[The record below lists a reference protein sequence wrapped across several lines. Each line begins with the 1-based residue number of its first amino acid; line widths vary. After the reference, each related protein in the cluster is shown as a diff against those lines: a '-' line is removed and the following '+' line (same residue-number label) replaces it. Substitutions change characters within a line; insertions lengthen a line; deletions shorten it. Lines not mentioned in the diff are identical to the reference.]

1 MHYLSGNE
9 ASAANDNPRT
19 DRPINPIFLKE
30 KGVEIAVHY
39 TQEQI
44 DRANAVD
51 ILDYARSQGL
61 EMKREGKDWR
71 VKNYPGGF
79 MITPEKN
86 TWNWFVESKGGGVV
100 QLCMFLEDKTWPE
113 AIGTLL
119 NEDMTPIRH
128 APDWKPAKEPPK
140 EFILPERNDTNKHV
154 YAYLTK
160 TRGLDADIVKNMLD
174 NGYIYE
180 NKYRSCVFV
189 GRDTEGVPRHASVRS
204 TNTSGNTYKKDVSGS
219 QKKYSFSVPGTSG
232 VLNVFEAPID
242 ALSYMSMQKQAGK
255 LLEDSYL
262 ALGGVSDKALA
273 RYLADFPDIQR
284 IRICTD
290 GDEAGDRAA
299 GNMMNTY
306 GKDYA
311 MERIRPVHKDF
322 NEDLLAS
329 QVENIEKP
337 ENLLIN
343 SLTGKLI
350 SSELAGVLSRLNQDI
365 YVPLEEILDT
375 PEIRLAES
383 IISDATPTEK
393 IEHREELQA
402 HVLEQL
408 AEIGSAVIDS
418 NGNVAYNGNVAKGK
432 RLDIIV
438 GLPASGKSSV
448 FADTISQIYQSRL
461 IDSDEAKKLIPEY
474 NDGWGS
480 SVVHEE
486 SKNISARHLEQCRWD
501 GENIVLPKVGGDME
515 KMRELVTQFKASGYQ
530 VYCHY
535 VDLSREKTLA
545 RMITRFLTDGRY
557 LRPVLIDKYNNRQ
570 DGNKIEAVYEALKKG
585 EMLNGYSKW
594 SNDVRQ
600 GEQPVLIEN
609 ECGGEFYERITETYS
624 GIDRGYGGAGRYSG
638 GPDQSGNQRN
648 RIENL
653 GQTGFSNRNENS
665 RSDIQGS
672 QIYPRKT
679 GRNGS
684 AAMGRLE
691 FGNQGG
697 LSEQD
702 IYGGG
707 YGTREEQYGGT
718 GRNGAREIDNNATE
732 NLPEKSFAARVDDVL
747 AGKADRYNDIKV
759 CDTPEILLEAGC
771 RQLPVF
777 YTQKHLRDALR
788 QKKPEEN
795 RIHYHGLTLEQIK
808 KIPDLLREPVIVYD
822 SLSRTDSIV
831 VVTAETDQNN
841 NPIVAVLRPEG
852 KAKYEME
859 LVDSNFMLSVYGREH
874 FDNQIK
880 KALKEDKI
888 LYWNKTKSQELF
900 SVLVLPL
907 LQGFNNL
914 DFDKIIHPS
923 RNIVNQ
929 KFAEAGEER
938 SQTMEQEK
946 IRKEPVENDFN
957 TAYTRFLVDIL
968 GPEGEKTAQ
977 DDIATDSTEHMK
989 QRLDKMID
997 IIGSED
1003 SAYITR
1009 EVETTIES
1017 LKRQLDQM
1025 EEKSFAEQVDEVLEG
1040 KGNQYNA
1047 LKVCD
1052 TPPILL
1058 EVGCRQLPMLYTQ
1071 QHLRDALKTKSSGNS
1086 HWHGL
1091 TVEQIK
1097 EIPNLL
1103 ENPAI
1108 VLDSL
1113 SHGKTGDKAILA
1125 VLNAFDNDKAP
1136 LIVSIVPNGT
1146 GIYNLEMVESNFI
1159 TSVYG
1164 KDNGFVNYIEKAI
1177 KSDNVLYWNKI
1188 KSQEL
1193 FMFQGLQLPEAFN
1206 NLDSDVIIHPSRNIV
1221 NQKFAEAGEKRSQT
1235 MEQAQKTLESES
1247 MPEEIA
1253 QEAVAAKE
1261 EMQPE
1266 QLEEENFPVPDS
1278 DAEPVVTILWSE
1290 HSRFHDGETMSL
1302 SEANAVMERLDETT
1316 AKEDG
1321 YYKTKFRI
1329 DFVMGGQPN
1338 NYIGRQDLG
1347 DGDGTLINHI
1357 EKYYA
1362 YYENNA
1368 EWDNYILR
1376 NKGKEALEEDKAQR
1390 QMLLHEFV
1398 PYLKLHENLSKME
1411 RTAAQ
1416 ALQEKET
1423 MTSTETAY
1431 YAAIKEYV
1439 SQCRNMVNSGEYDL
1453 PPAPQ
1458 IKDFDTEL
1466 EAYKEHVKEEIAQ
1479 EAATAGMTVE
1489 EYAANGYEPLSDP
1502 SISIKDVSEEDK
1514 KTYVE
1519 AEYDNYLQ
1527 IVSKDG
1533 NSLKDVPKEYYT
1545 EELLMEAVKNWG
1557 AAIKYIPENLL
1568 TQELALASVRQYG
1581 LNLRNIPP
1589 QLRSEE
1595 VCIAAYISSGGRA
1608 ISYVPKDSR
1617 EKVKQEALKQMSVDN
1632 EIYSENQLKVAQLQ
1646 QQGQEWANQIE
1657 NILKEHEDNPA
1668 AIVEDIAFAAKFYN
1682 YSIKNIQIMH
1692 MQNPYITY
1700 VASAS
1705 AYEKMGYHVKPGEQA
1720 LAARV
1725 PLLSKYVLNEKKEPI
1740 YANQYTEEIKQK
1752 VKQGLLKEQQ
1762 RVTGFRFVS
1771 AFYDIS
1777 QTDCPVEDYP
1787 SIYQVGIPSAR
1798 HQEAFEAMKEFA
1810 ESIGFQVN
1818 VTDLQSIAL
1827 RGDCDPVHKIIRIN
1841 DKLESTVAL
1850 STLCHEIA
1858 HGIIHTSNDRKKTT
1872 EAQRECEADVMDVM
1886 LESSMGLPIS
1896 PNRTEHLYANFH
1908 KYKNEQAAKE
1918 RPYDVTLEKLIDRV
1932 QTKVFRPYAEEI
1944 KRFLE
1949 QHLPEKGYD
1958 AEAREIVN
1966 DLAMLASAYDRDY
1979 LNLIDSSNPLF
1990 ASKVED
1996 YREQYMRAKEKIRLD
2011 NSFVPKLAIWK
2022 YIGEPAA
2029 QQMYEVQL
2037 PDARTIEL
2045 IKEHPDELTPSAFPY
2060 NVEEGDLL
2068 SLKQNV
2074 LEDSDFYKVC
2084 QSGLINITNA
2094 MDLTD
2099 TYAEQKINAGFDCLK
2114 EYQCLDRLL
2123 KKDIPI
2129 EKVLTKHY
2137 EYLKA
2142 ALGKQLLEPVTDTDL
2157 LESGKKE
2164 AYVRVL
2170 SSTSDQVPADRVYS
2184 IYDFKSC
2191 MDKACASE
2199 TAFPAV
2205 MYKLVTKQGNEIQ
2218 SYIDTYK
2225 ENTGQ
2230 SVYEQLYSKVQN
2242 ENPELSRI
2250 ISRQYYQDQADF
2262 AFMDS
2267 NERLQEEIKRLDLAP
2282 ADAELLKLNAGNIQ
2296 AEQLSSIGQMNQ
2308 QMQQRPQQKQQMEQ
2322 TI

>member
-9 ASAANDNPRT
+9 ASVANDNPRT
-19 DRPINPIFLKE
+19 GRPINPIFLKE

-51 ILDYARSQGL
+51 IFDYARSQGL

-100 QLCMFLEDKTWPE
+100 QLCMFLENKTWPE

-189 GRDTEGVPRHASVRS
+189 GRDTDGVPRHASVRS

-255 LLEDSYL
+255 PLEDSYL

-408 AEIGSAVIDS
+408 EEIGSAVIDS

-486 SKNISARHLEQCRWD
+486 SKKISNLHLRECRLR
-501 GENIVLPKVGGDME
+501 GENIVLPKVGSNIS
-515 KMRELVTQFKASGYQ
+515 KMQDIISEFKNKGYQ

-545 RMITRFLTDGRY
+545 RMLTRFLTDGRY

-570 DGNKIEAVYEALKKG
+570 VGNKIEAVYEALKKG

-638 GPDQSGNQRN
+638 GPDQSGNQGN
-648 RIENL
+648 RIGNL
-653 GQTGFSNRNENS
+653 GQTEYSNRNENLE
-665 RSDIQGS
+665 SDIQGS
-672 QIYPRKT
+672 QIYPRQT

-718 GRNGAREIDNNATE
+718 GGTGAREIDNNTTE

-747 AGKADRYNDIKV
+747 AGKANRYNDIKV

-788 QKKPEEN
+788 QRGEKGHA
-795 RIHYHGLTLEQIK
+795 RHYHSLQVEQIK
-808 KIPDLLREPVIVYD
+808 KLPEIISKPVMIYD
-822 SLSRTDSIV
+822 SLSSNDSVVIV
-831 VVTAETDQNN
+831 TSEIDNKGC
-841 NPIVAVLRPEG
+841 PIIAVIRPNG
-852 KAKYEME
+852 NAVFE
-859 LVDSNFMLSVYGREH
+859 LEIIESNFMLSVYGKQNIA
-874 FDNQIK
+874 NQITR
-880 KALKEDKI
+880 AIEDNKM
-888 LYWNKTKSQELF
+888 LYCNKQKSQELF
-900 SVLVLPL
+900 SVLGLQSP
-907 LQGFNNL
+907 QGFNNL

-929 KFAEAGEER
+929 KFAETGEER
-938 SQTMEQEK
+938 SQTVEQEK
-946 IRKEPVENDFN
+946 IRKESVENDFN

-1025 EEKSFAEQVDEVLEG
+1025 EE
-1040 KGNQYNA
+1040 
-1047 LKVCD
+1047 
-1052 TPPILL
+1052 
-1058 EVGCRQLPMLYTQ
+1058 
-1071 QHLRDALKTKSSGNS
+1071 
-1086 HWHGL
+1086 
-1091 TVEQIK
+1091 
-1097 EIPNLL
+1097 
-1103 ENPAI
+1103 
-1108 VLDSL
+1108 
-1113 SHGKTGDKAILA
+1113 
-1125 VLNAFDNDKAP
+1125 
-1136 LIVSIVPNGT
+1136 
-1146 GIYNLEMVESNFI
+1146 
-1159 TSVYG
+1159 
-1164 KDNGFVNYIEKAI
+1164 
-1177 KSDNVLYWNKI
+1177 
-1188 KSQEL
+1188 
-1193 FMFQGLQLPEAFN
+1193 
-1206 NLDSDVIIHPSRNIV
+1206 
-1221 NQKFAEAGEKRSQT
+1221 
-1235 MEQAQKTLESES
+1235 
-1247 MPEEIA
+1247 
-1253 QEAVAAKE
+1253 
-1261 EMQPE
+1261 
-1266 QLEEENFPVPDS
+1266 NFPMPDS
-1278 DAEPVVTILWSE
+1278 DAEPIVTILWSE

-1362 YYENNA
+1362 GYENNA

-1416 ALQEKET
+1416 TLQEKET

-1479 EAATAGMTVE
+1479 EAATAGMTTE
-1489 EYAANGYEPLSDP
+1489 EYATNGYEPLPDP
-1502 SISIKDVSEEDK
+1502 PISIKDVLEEDK

-1545 EELLMEAVKNWG
+1545 EELLLAAVKNWG

-1657 NILKEHEDNPA
+1657 NILKEHEDNPE

-1752 VKQGLLKEQQ
+1752 VKQGVLKEQQ

-1896 PNRTEHLYANFH
+1896 PNRTEHIYANFH

-1918 RPYDVTLEKLIDRV
+1918 RPYEVTLEKLIDRV

-1958 AEAREIVN
+1958 AEARETVN

-1996 YREQYMRAKEKIRLD
+1996 YREQYMQAKEKIRLD

-2060 NVEEGDLL
+2060 NVEEGDIL

-2084 QSGLINITNA
+2084 QSGLINITDA
-2094 MDLTD
+2094 IHSDFTD

-2129 EKVLTKHY
+2129 EKVLMKYY

-2170 SSTSDQVPADRVYS
+2170 SSTSDQIPKDRVYS

-2199 TAFPAV
+2199 SAFPAV

-2218 SYIDTYK
+2218 SYIDIYK

-2230 SVYEQLYSKVQN
+2230 NVYEQLYSKVQN

-2250 ISRQYYQDQADF
+2250 ISRQYYRDQADF

-2282 ADAELLKLNAGNIQ
+2282 ADAELLKLNAGNM
-2296 AEQLSSIGQMNQ
+2296 AEQLSSIGQTNQ
-2308 QMQQRPQQKQQMEQ
+2308 QMQQRQQQKQQVEQ